1 MTYDLLPISAEVAV
15 ALAGFSG
22 LFVAFSGRAR
32 SMVSI
37 ERYALLFLLFSSIGA
52 VVLALLPYVLM
63 AITGHSG
70 FSDWFCIFSAVVML
84 SLTGWTT
91 GSALRRKSMQ
101 KRRRYKWIR
110 PILMPMQWLVSLLQL
125 APLVSD
131 VDAFAMYAL
140 ALWWLIF
147 AAAVQFVIQIAST
160 IRPDQQSEN
169 Q

>member
-1 MTYDLLPISAEVAV
+1 
-15 ALAGFSG
+15 
-22 LFVAFSGRAR
+22 
-32 SMVSI
+32 
-37 ERYALLFLLFSSIGA
+37 
-52 VVLALLPYVLM
+52 
-63 AITGHSG
+63 
-70 FSDWFCIFSAVVML
+70 
-84 SLTGWTT
+84 
-91 GSALRRKSMQ
+91 
-101 KRRRYKWIR
+101 
-110 PILMPMQWLVSLLQL
+110 MQWLVSLLQL